1 MRAPRPLQLAGLA
14 ALAGL
19 GLVTCAR
26 EPAPPPPGAGDGA
39 PRLLEHL
46 GGRSYPITTTSDEA
60 QHYFDQGLALAYAFN
75 HDAAIRSF
83 QAAEQLDPG
92 CAMCAW
98 GVGLAYGPNINAPMG
113 PEAGRAAW
121 AATQRARARA
131 AGATEVERDLI
142 EALAKRY
149 EAEPQADRA
158 ALDLAY
164 ANAMREVHREHPED
178 LEVAT
183 LFAESLMDLH
193 PWDYWLDGAVPRDTT
208 PELLGTLEF
217 VLERDP
223 NHIGAN
229 HYYIHAVEEFH
240 PERGEPSA
248 DRLTALGL
256 ASGHLVHM
264 PSHIYWRVGRY
275 DDATAVN
282 QTAAAADEA
291 FFAWC
296 RGGAFYSAAYYGHNL
311 HFLWAAASTEGRS
324 ELAESTARKLE
335 ASTRDRL
342 DEFPFLEEFVAIPML
357 TAARFGHWDSL
368 LGTPK
373 PDPKRPYLT
382 GVWHYTRG
390 LALLRTGQPEAASA
404 ELASLAA
411 VAKSPEAAALGLAG
425 GTASAAA
432 LLGIGAAH
440 LEGEIAAARGD
451 HDAAVAALE
460 RAVAQQDALLYME
473 PPPFYFPT
481 RQALGAVLLDAGRAA
496 DAAAVYRRDLEQY
509 PRNGWS
515 LYGLW
520 QSLAAQNQAPGAALA
535 ETGYRNAFA
544 QADVTLEASR
554 F

>member
-1 MRAPRPLQLAGLA
+1 MRTARRSHLAALAGLA
-14 ALAGL
+14 ALGL
-19 GLVTCAR
+19 ATCAR
-26 EPAPPPPGAGDGA
+26 GPTPAPPGAGDGA
-39 PRLLEHL
+39 PKLLDGL
-46 GGRSYPITTTSDEA
+46 GGRSYPITTTSELA
-60 QHYFDQGLALAYAFN
+60 QRYFDQGLALAYGFN

-83 QAAEQLDPG
+83 EAAEQVDPS

-98 GVGLAYGPNINAPMG
+98 GVGLAHGPNINAPMG

-121 AATQRARARA
+121 AASQRASQRA
-131 AGATEVERDLI
+131 AGATEVERELI
-142 EALAKRY
+142 AALATRY
-149 EAEPQADRA
+149 AADPPADRA

-164 ANAMREVHREHPED
+164 ANAMREVHQKHPED

-223 NHIGAN
+223 DHIGAN
-229 HYYIHAVEEFH
+229 HFYIHAVEEFY

-256 ASGHLVHM
+256 ESGHLVHM

-296 RGGAFYSAAYYGHNL
+296 RGGTFYSAAYYNHNL
-311 HFLWAAASTEGRS
+311 HFLWAAAATEGRS
-324 ELAESTARKLE
+324 ELAETTARKLE
-335 ASTRDRL
+335 ASARDRL
-342 DEFPFLEEFVAIPML
+342 DEFPFLEEFAAIPML

-373 PDPKRPYLT
+373 PDPKRPYLI
-382 GVWHYTRG
+382 GIWHYTRG

-404 ELASLAA
+404 ELAALRT
-411 VAKSPEAAALGLAG
+411 VAGSPEATALGLAG

-432 LLGIGAAH
+432 LLGIGSAH

-451 HDAAVAALE
+451 TAAAVAALE

-496 DAAAVYRRDLEQY
+496 DAEAVYRRDLEQY

-515 LYGLW
+515 LYGLA
-520 QSLAAQNQAPGAALA
+520 QSLAAQNQPDAAELA
-535 ETGYRNAFA
+535 QTGYRNAFA
-544 QADVTLEASR
+544 QADVSLDASR